1 MLAHKNQHARPDAP
15 KPIHPD
21 KEHFAP
27 QQQSWEQTSDFPLNV
42 PFAE

>member
-1 MLAHKNQHARPDAP
+1 MLAHKNQHTRPDAP